1 MSYFNGIKER
11 YRAQQV
17 RDQLNILTDPKTF
30 I

>member
-11 YRAQQV
+11 FRAQQV
-17 RDQLNILTDPKTF
+17 RDQLKILANPEIF